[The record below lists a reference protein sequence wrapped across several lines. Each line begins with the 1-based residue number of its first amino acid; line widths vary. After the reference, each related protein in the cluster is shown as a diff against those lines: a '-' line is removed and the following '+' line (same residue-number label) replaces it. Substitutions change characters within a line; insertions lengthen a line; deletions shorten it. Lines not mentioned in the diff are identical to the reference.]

1 MRLVLDARARALLRR
16 LPRTNVYTA
25 LELLLLA
32 GLAVQCARLFWVLVT
47 PVGALGPWQP
57 VRSGFSGSPTAVLQ
71 GFDPFFRLSGG
82 ADNKTVV
89 VTSLQL
95 TLFGT
100 RVNEAMGGGS
110 AIIAGPD
117 GLQQSFAVGDEITP
131 GVTLKAVAFDHVT
144 IDRGGAAEDLFLDQS
159 GAVSAVEPP
168 PQTGTVPS
176 LLPNAPNLPA
186 LPNAPPP
193 NVPGARGGLSPA
205 QLRADIGFIPR
216 VDGGKISGL
225 VVRPQ
230 GSGAAFRQAGLREG
244 DVITA
249 INGRPVTG
257 QGDVEQLGAQIGK
270 GGTIPVTVERGN
282 DTLSLSL
289 TIAGQ

>member
-16 LPRTNVYTA
+16 FPRTNVYTA
-25 LELLLLA
+25 LELVLLA

-57 VRSGFSGSPTAVLQ
+57 VQPGFSGSPTAVLQ

-82 ADNKTVV
+82 ENTTVV

-95 TLFGT
+95 SLFGT
-100 RVNEAMGGGS
+100 RLDEAMGGGS

-117 GLQQSFAVGDEITP
+117 GIQQSFAVGDEISP
-131 GVTLKAVAFDHVT
+131 GVRLKAVAFDHVT
-144 IDRGGAAEDLFLDQS
+144 IDRGGADEDLFLDQS
-159 GAVSAVEPP
+159 GTVAPVAPP
-168 PQTGTVPS
+168 PPSGTVPP
-176 LLPNAPNLPA
+176 LLPSSVPA
-186 LPNAPPP
+186 LPNAR
-193 NVPGARGGLSPA
+193 AMSPA

-216 VDGGKISGL
+216 IDSGRVSGL

-249 INGRPVTG
+249 ISGRPVTG
-257 QGDVEQLGAQIGK
+257 QGDMEQLGAQIGK

-282 DTLSLSL
+282 TTLSL
-289 TIAGQ
+289 TITIAGQ

>member
-1 MRLVLDARARALLRR
+1 MRLVLDVRARALLRR

-25 LELLLLA
+25 LELVLLA
-32 GLAVQCARLFWVLVT
+32 GLGVQCAALFWVLVT

-57 VRSGFSGSPTAVLQ
+57 VQPGFGGSPTAVLQ

-82 ADNKTVV
+82 DDKPVM

-100 RVNEAMGGGS
+100 RINEAMGGGS

-117 GLQQSFAVGDEITP
+117 GVQQSFAVGEEISP
-131 GVTLKAVAFDHVT
+131 GVKLKAVAFDHVT
-144 IDRGGAAEDLFLDQS
+144 IDRGGADEDLFLDQS
-159 GAVSAVEPP
+159 GAVEPVAPP
-168 PQTGTVPS
+168 PSGTVPS
-176 LLPNAPNLPA
+176 LIPGEPA
-186 LPNAPPP
+186 LPNAP
-193 NVPGARGGLSPA
+193 NAKGGGALSPA

-249 INGRPVTG
+249 INDRPVTG
-257 QGDVEQLGAQIGK
+257 QGDIEQLGAQLGK
-270 GGTIPVTVERGN
+270 GGTVPVTVMRGD
-282 DTLSLSL
+282 DTLSLTI

>member
-1 MRLVLDARARALLRR
+1 MRLVLDARARALLLR

-25 LELLLLA
+25 VELVLLA
-32 GLAVQCARLFWVLVT
+32 ALAVQCARLFWVLVT
-47 PVGALGPWQP
+47 PVGALGAWQP
-57 VRSGFSGSPTAVLQ
+57 VQPGFSGSPTAVLQ

-117 GLQQSFAVGDEITP
+117 GVQQSVAVGDEITP

-159 GAVSAVEPP
+159 GSVQPVAPP
-168 PQTGTVPS
+168 PSNATPS
-176 LLPNAPNLPA
+176 LLPG
-186 LPNAPPP
+186 APPLPGLP
-193 NVPGARGGLSPA
+193 NVPNAKAALSPT

-249 INGRPVTG
+249 INGRAVTG
-257 QGDVEQLGAQIGK
+257 QGDMEQLGAQIGK

-282 DTLSLSL
+282 DTLSLTL

>member
-16 LPRTNVYTA
+16 LPRTNVYSA

-32 GLAVQCARLFWVLVT
+32 GLAAQCARLFWVLVT

-57 VRSGFSGSPTAVLQ
+57 VQPGFAGSPTAVLQ

-82 ADNKTVV
+82 DEGKPLT

-100 RVNEAMGGGS
+100 RMNDATGGGS

-117 GLQQSFAVGDEITP
+117 GVQQSVAVGDEISP
-131 GVTLKAVAFDHVT
+131 GVKLKAVAFDHVT
-144 IDRGGAAEDLFLDQS
+144 IDRGGADEDLFIDQS
-159 GAVSAVEPP
+159 GAVAPVVPP
-168 PQTGTVPS
+168 PPAGAAPS
-176 LLPNAPNLPA
+176 LLGPVPPLPGG
-186 LPNAPPP
+186 
-193 NVPGARGGLSPA
+193 GARGVTPT
-205 QLRADIGFIPR
+205 QLRSDIGFIPR
-216 VDGGKISGL
+216 VDGGRVSGL

-230 GSGAAFRQAGLREG
+230 GSGIAFRQAGLREG

-249 INGRPVTG
+249 INGRAVTG
-257 QGDVEQLGAQIGK
+257 QGDMEQLGAQIGK

-282 DTLSLSL
+282 DTLSLTI

>member
-25 LELLLLA
+25 LELVLLA
-32 GLAVQCARLFWVLVT
+32 ALAVQCARLFWVLVT

-57 VRSGFSGSPTAVLQ
+57 VRPGFSGSPSALLKD
-71 GFDPFFRLSGG
+71 FDPFFRLSGP

-159 GAVSAVEPP
+159 GSVVPVAPP
-168 PQTGTVPS
+168 PSETVPS
-176 LLPNAPNLPA
+176 LMPAAPA
-186 LPNAPPP
+186 LPGVPNASNAKAP
-193 NVPGARGGLSPA
+193 LSPA
-205 QLRADIGFIPR
+205 QMRADIGFIPR
-216 VDGGKISGL
+216 VDAGKISGL

-249 INGRPVTG
+249 INGRAVTG
-257 QGDVEQLGAQIGK
+257 QGDMEQLGAQIGK
-270 GGTIPVTVERGN
+270 GGTIPVTVERGK
-282 DTLSLSL
+282 DTLTLTL

>member
-25 LELLLLA
+25 LELVLLA
-32 GLAVQCARLFWVLVT
+32 GLAAQCARLFWVMVT

-57 VRSGFSGSPTAVLQ
+57 AQPGFAGSPTAVLQ
-71 GFDPFFRLSGG
+71 GFDPFFRLGG
-82 ADNKTVV
+82 GDNGAVV

-100 RVNEAMGGGS
+100 RIDEAMGGGS

-117 GLQQSFAVGDEITP
+117 GVQQSIAVGQEISP
-131 GVTLKAVAFDHVT
+131 GVKLKAVAFDHVT
-144 IDRGGAAEDLFLDQS
+144 IDRGGAEEDLFLDQS
-159 GAVSAVEPP
+159 KSVAPVAPP
-168 PQTGTVPS
+168 PSETVPS
-176 LLPNAPNLPA
+176 LLPGVPA
-186 LPNAPPP
+186 LPNGPPP
-193 NVPGARGGLSPA
+193 PGARGLSTA
-205 QLRADIGFIPR
+205 QLRSDIGFIPR
-216 VDGGKISGL
+216 VDAGRVSGL

-230 GSGAAFRQAGLREG
+230 GSGVAFRQAGLREG

-257 QGDVEQLGAQIGK
+257 QGDMEQLGAQIGK
-270 GGTIPVTVERGN
+270 GGSIPVTVERGN
-282 DTLSLSL
+282 ETISLTI

>member
-25 LELLLLA
+25 IELALLA

-57 VRSGFSGSPTAVLQ
+57 VQPGFAGSPTAVLQ

-82 ADNKTVV
+82 GDGQPVV

-100 RVNEAMGGGS
+100 RMNEAMGGGS

-117 GLQQSFAVGDEITP
+117 GVQQSFAVGDEISP
-131 GVTLKAVAFDHVT
+131 GVKLKAVAFDHVT
-144 IDRGGAAEDLFLDQS
+144 IDRGGADEDLFLDQS
-159 GAVSAVEPP
+159 GSVEPIAP
-168 PQTGTVPS
+168 PPSGTMPS
-176 LLPNAPNLPA
+176 LLPGLPVP
-186 LPNAPPP
+186 PNAPIPP
-193 NVPGARGGLSPA
+193 NPKSGAMSPT

-249 INGRPVTG
+249 INGRAVTG
-257 QGDVEQLGAQIGK
+257 QGDIEQLGAQIGK
-270 GGTIPVTVERGN
+270 GGTVPVTVERGN
-282 DTLSLSL
+282 DTLSLSI